1 MILTVLVVRSPAP
14 TQAAQF
20 VISSASW
27 SYPDEYGQG
36 IQYLSVYN
44 STGDWI
50 DTIGY
55 NVTGSWLY
63 EQDVFEI
70 PFNETLT
77 IAVYSWLNKTQLG
90 LSSFED
96 GKNFLRHSI
105 TVSYPSTTVFT
116 QQNFTYETGTDAND
130 PMYFYK
136 YNVTLPCFNTHGV
149 IYTVEPTLEIFIP
162 DPYSDPYLAT
172 DGDAGTNVIGAYTD
186 TRSVDASYYS
196 GFGYTAQPFWVL
208 LNFTVPSNVI
218 LDSFNFS
225 IYGYQTVSAVNTG
238 PIYFY
243 NWTSATFD
251 STGVDGPTGTT
262 AGSISW
268 VNDTETSSPHYWS
281 DDNEISVQW
290 YIGGVGLTDY
300 IYVDYAEVRFTTAP
314 TWQELG
320 VAELIFHV
328 GWDPVFQFGY
338 DTFFIFLGLIMIVAS
353 TMYLV
358 RGGKDELSS
367 DKFFYF
373 LILFIMGWALFV
385 GGIMP

>member
-136 YNVTLPCFNTHGV
+136 HNITLSCFNTHGV
-149 IYTVEPTLEIFIP
+149 IYTVETALEIFMS

-172 DGDAGTNVIGAYTD
+172 DGEGTPPPTGDYTD
-186 TRSVDASYYS
+186 THVKEGSSMFTLDASGPYDASITLEFAIPEEDIESVKLNFY
-196 GFGYTAQPFWVL
+196 GYTFTGDLSATTKEL
-208 LNFTVPSNVI
+208 LV
-218 LDSFNFS
+218 
-225 IYGYQTVSAVNTG
+225 
-238 PIYFY
+238 Y
-243 NWTSATFD
+243 NGTHWIDFGDIAENAFGWTNITFD
-251 STGVDGPTGTT
+251 STYIV
-262 AGSISW
+262 
-268 VNDTETSSPHYWS
+268 SPFHTIYMKAHVA
-281 DDNEISVQW
+281 DDSMITLL
-290 YIGGVGLTDY
+290 I
-300 IYVDYAEVRFTTAP
+300 DYAEVRFINP
-314 TWQELG
+314 PVWQELG

-367 DKFFYF
+367 NKFFYF
-373 LILFIMGWALFV
+373 VILFIMGWALFV